1 MILQYNFKFLGVAF
15 SLGLISNLCEFV
27 FAFENEIEID
37 RIENIRRGYNK
48 IRTWSYLY
56 FCSCLMPHCIID
68 QEIISSS
75 ICRMH
80 KVVDAI

>member
-27 FAFENEIEID
+27 FAFENEMEID

-56 FCSCLMPHCIID
+56 FCSCLMPHCRSGYYLFLYMSHA
-68 QEIISSS
+68 QS
-75 ICRMH
+75 C
-80 KVVDAI
+80 